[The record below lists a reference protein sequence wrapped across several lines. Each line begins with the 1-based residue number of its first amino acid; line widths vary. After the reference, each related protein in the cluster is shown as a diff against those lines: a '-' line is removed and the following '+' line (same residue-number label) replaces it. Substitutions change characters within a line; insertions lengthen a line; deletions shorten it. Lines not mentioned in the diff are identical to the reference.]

1 MSNYSSLTA
10 EELEK
15 KSRMPTRV
23 HLQKIIN
30 HFNAAVYQIEDLM
43 MMYSKAGRKDV
54 ARELRADV
62 NRVKEVYFNL
72 KNLPEQTFRMR

>member
-1 MSNYSSLTA
+1 
-10 EELEK
+10 
-15 KSRMPTRV
+15 MPTRF
-23 HLQKIIN
+23 HLDKTIK

-62 NRVKEVYFNL
+62 NRVKEVYSNL
-72 KNLPEQTFRMR
+72 NILRDKDYYI

>member
-1 MSNYSSLTA
+1 MSNYSSLTV
-10 EELEK
+10 EDLNK
-15 KSRMPTRV
+15 KSRMPTRF
-23 HLQKIIN
+23 HLDKTIK

-62 NRVKEVYFNL
+62 NRVTEVYSNL
-72 KNLPEQTFRMR
+72 NILRDKDYYI